1 MYLFVSDIILQL
13 KAKANGSVFD
23 AIVSNDI
30 KATTSAIPSNEIIK
44 KLDEIGKYIFEKI
57 LSNKQENQ
65 QLAHL

>member
-1 MYLFVSDIILQL
+1 L

-44 KLDEIGKYIFEKI
+44 KFDEIGKYIFEKI